1 MMRSLALRAASQLG
15 EYLQASEEEIEI
27 YAYSTEIIL
36 VQTVQTCVYI
46 AIAAAT
52 GYLVPALLVMIGFS
66 GFRFL
71 AGGPHLNT
79 FMRCL
84 IFSGL
89 TVALMV
95 AVSVPHWPEYVRYIT
110 EGFMLILTLYV
121 TYKWVPAGTEKK
133 TVRDPRL
140 RKIQKIKTLFFI
152 ITFAALLVLL
162 EIKHQELIIQA
173 LLAGV
178 IGSALFILPWGY
190 NIMSSCDILLD
201 KTRHTGP

>member
-1 MMRSLALRAASQLG
+1 MRSLALKAACQLG
-15 EYLQASEEEIEI
+15 AYLQASDEEIEV

-36 VQTVQTCVYI
+36 VQTVQTSVYI

-52 GYLVPALLVMIGFS
+52 GYLLPALLVMTGFS

-79 FMRCL
+79 FLRCL

-89 TVALMV
+89 TIAVLVVVSLPAWPNYLRYTSEVIMV
-95 AVSVPHWPEYVRYIT
+95 FT
-110 EGFMLILTLYV
+110 TLYV

-133 TVRDPRL
+133 TMHDPVL
-140 RKIQKIKTLFFI
+140 RRRQKTKTLVFI
-152 ITFAALLVLL
+152 IVLSALLVLL
-162 EIKHQELIIQA
+162 EIKHQDLIIQA

-178 IGSALFILPWGY
+178 IGSALFIFPWGY
-190 NIMSSCDILLD
+190 KIMLSCDTLLD
-201 KTRHTGP
+201 KARYTGP